1 MKSRYF
7 HFGFRMFLGLVLE
20 VVAVV
25 YLFQIK
31 GNPTTLDQAVYNF
44 NHLVT
49 ATYWF
54 LLGLFWV
61 LSATVYLNQDRIE
74 ELEKR
79 IEALEKEKGE

>member
-7 HFGFRMFLGLVLE
+7 HFGLRMVVGLVLV
-20 VVAVV
+20 VVAAVNV
-25 YLFQIK
+25 FQIK
-31 GNPTTLDQAVYNF
+31 ESPTTLDQAVYNF
-44 NHLVT
+44 EHLVT

-54 LLGLFWV
+54 ILGLFWM